1 VRLLDLHLK
10 AFGPF
15 TDRRLDLSGGAEGL
29 HVVFGP
35 NEAGKSSALRALKA
49 LLYGIPDRSADNF
62 LHPYDQL
69 RVGARLLLKDGR
81 EIAVL
86 RRKGRKATLLEPET
100 EEPLDD
106 HLLSPCLQGMEE
118 GLFSSVFGI
127 DHDALVQ
134 GGQELLEQKGDV
146 AQALFAAGLGT
157 RNLRRVLQQL
167 EAEAEAL
174 FAPRGSTRA
183 INKIV
188 AELDQAK
195 KDLRERTLSGREWE
209 EHRQRLDEA
218 RRELADLQAELDEA
232 KRERHRLQRIRR
244 VLPLLARRREL
255 RGQREALGDVVVLPV
270 GFGAERRELAAEI
283 RAVREARARAM
294 TERERL
300 LEEVDTVRPEAAILE
315 HAEAVEH
322 VQQELGR
329 YKKDI
334 ADRSRRLAERNE
346 ARAAAQAILDDTW
359 PEVSLDEAETLRPAL
374 ARWPRIQELGPR
386 RDGLVREAEQAQ
398 RSVAEAERRLG
409 TTREALDALPDRR
422 DPSALRGVVDAARR
436 AGDLEGEIAQ
446 ASARVRTEE
455 ERARRELDRLGW
467 ASTLEELEALPVPPI
482 ATIQR
487 FEGNFA
493 ALAERDRVRQEERRK
508 SRAELEEAERELDA
522 IRREGSVPSEEDLAA
537 AREHRDQAWAA
548 LRKRFTAAGADAY
561 EPAVQAADEL
571 ADRLRR
577 EAARVHE
584 NARHAAHRDSLQKR
598 LADLDREEAAASS
611 ERDRIEEDWQSL
623 WHPCRIH
630 PLPPREMHPGWTSR
644 HERLLERAETLRT
657 LREVQAVLEATAA
670 RHRDAL
676 ARELAALG
684 SAETGELLAQLLAR
698 CDATVRDLEE
708 VERSREALTASLRD
722 LEERLAEASDAQEAA
737 ATALESWR
745 AGWAEAVRDLGLPKE
760 ALPGEANQTLDRL
773 RELFGRLKAA
783 ADLDRRIAGMDH
795 DTAAI
800 QSAVRDLAARV
811 APDLVDRPVEP
822 VVLQL
827 AALLTEAR
835 GRAARRNEMDR
846 RARDLE
852 REIQEAGD
860 TAHAREERL
869 AELRREAGA
878 EDDAGLDEAERHS
891 AEALRLDGEIARVE
905 EQTLDTGEG
914 ATLDELE
921 REAAGET
928 DALGLPG
935 LLDGL
940 AARIEEL
947 EQRNGDLRQTIGS
960 EEGELRRRDGEEGA
974 AGAAERIQE
983 ILARLRGHVERYTRV
998 RLASVLL
1005 QREIERYR
1013 AENQD
1018 PLLRR
1023 AGELFADLTLGR
1035 YAGLRTDFDDQE
1047 RPILVALRDGG
1058 RRIKV
1063 PEMSDGTRDQLY
1075 LALRI
1080 ATLERHLAH
1089 AEPLPFIVDDIL
1101 INFDDD
1107 RTAATLKVL
1116 ADLSK
1121 QTQVILFTHHARLK
1135 EMAAAMGNGNGRNG
1149 AGVFVRELG

>member
-15 TDRRLDLSGGAEGL
+15 TDRRLDLSGGTEGL

-49 LLYGIPDRSADNF
+49 LLYGIPDRSTDNF

-81 EIAVL
+81 EIAIL
-86 RRKGRKATLLEPET
+86 RRKGRKATLLEPDS

-146 AQALFAAGLGT
+146 GQALFAAGLGT
-157 RNLRRVLQQL
+157 RNLRRVLLQL
-167 EAEAEAL
+167 EEEAEAL
-174 FAPRGSTRA
+174 FTPRAPTRT
-183 INKIV
+183 INRTV
-188 AELDQAK
+188 AELEQAK

-209 EHRQRLDEA
+209 EHRQRLDDA
-218 RRELADLQAELDEA
+218 RRELADLQAEMDDA

-255 RGQREALGDVVVLPV
+255 RGQREALGVAVVLPA
-270 GFGAERRELAAEI
+270 GFGAERRDLAAEI
-283 RAVREARARAM
+283 RAVREARGRAM
-294 TERERL
+294 AERERL
-300 LEEVDTVRPEAAILE
+300 LDEVDTVRPEAAILE
-315 HAEAVEH
+315 QAEAVEH

-329 YKKDI
+329 YKKDV

-346 ARAAAQAILDDTW
+346 ARAAAQVLLDDTW
-359 PEVSLDEAETLRPAL
+359 PDVSLDEAETLRPAL

-398 RSVAEAERRLG
+398 RGVAEAERRLG
-409 TTREALDALPDRR
+409 STRESLDALPERR
-422 DPSALRGVVDAARR
+422 DPSALRGAVDAARR
-436 AGDLEGEIAQ
+436 AGDLDGEIAQ
-446 ASARVRTEE
+446 AAARVRTEE
-455 ERARRELDRLGW
+455 ERACRELDRLGW
-467 ASTLEELEALPVPPI
+467 AGTLEELEALPVPPS

-487 FEGNFA
+487 FETDFA
-493 ALAERDRVRQEERRK
+493 VLTERDRARQEERRK
-508 SRAELEEAERELDA
+508 SRAELDEAERELDA

-537 AREHRDQAWAA
+537 ARDRRDQGWAA

-561 EPAVQAADEL
+561 ESAVQAADEL

-584 NARHAAHRDSLQKR
+584 HARHAARRDSLQKR
-598 LADLDREEAAASS
+598 LADLDHEEAAASS
-611 ERDRIEEDWQSL
+611 ERERLEADWQAL
-623 WHPCRIH
+623 WRPCRIA

-657 LREVQAVLEATAA
+657 LREALAVLEATAA
-670 RHRDAL
+670 RHRAAL
-676 ARELAALG
+676 SRELAALG
-684 SAETGELLAQLLAR
+684 SAERAEPLAQLLAR
-698 CDATVRDLEE
+698 CDATVRDLEA
-708 VERSREALTASLRD
+708 VERNREALTAGLRD
-722 LEERLAEASDAQEAA
+722 LEERLAEALDAREAA
-737 ATALESWR
+737 VTALESWR
-745 AGWAEAVRDLGLPKE
+745 VSWAEAVRDLGLPKE
-760 ALPGEANQTLDRL
+760 ALPGEAIQIYDRL
-773 RELFGRLKAA
+773 RELFGRLRAA

-795 DTAAI
+795 DTAAV

-822 VVLQL
+822 AVLQL
-827 AALLTEAR
+827 AARLTEAR
-835 GRAARRNEMDR
+835 RQVARLTEMDR
-846 RARDLE
+846 RVRDLDG
-852 REIQEAGD
+852 EIQEAGD
-860 TAHAREERL
+860 TAQAREERL

-878 EDDAGLDEAERHS
+878 EDDAGLDEAERRS
-891 AEALRLDGEIARVE
+891 AEALRLDGEVARVE
-905 EQTLDTGEG
+905 EQLLQEGEG

-921 REAAGET
+921 REAGET
-928 DALGLPG
+928 DALSLPG
-935 LLDGL
+935 FLDGL
-940 AARIEEL
+940 DARIQEL

-974 AGAAERIQE
+974 AGVAERIQE

-1023 AGELFADLTLGR
+1023 AGELFADLTLRR

-1047 RPILVALRDGG
+1047 RPILVALRDGS

-1101 INFDDD
+1101 INFDDE

-1116 ADLSK
+1116 VDLSK
-1121 QTQVILFTHHARLK
+1121 KTQVILFTHHAKVR
-1135 EMAAAMGNGNGRNG
+1135 EMAAEMGNGRNG